1 MSVFQA
7 IFLGMVQ
14 GLTEFLP
21 VSSSGHLAIFQN
33 LFHIDTG
40 GSVAFDVMLHV
51 GTLLVVFLVY
61 WKDICKLFMEAF
73 KMLEDLFFN
82 LKLAVTPN
90 NTQQPRE
97 YRRIIRT
104 NYRKFV
110 VLVIVSTI
118 PTGLIGYFGKNLI
131 EDAAASLLIPG
142 ICLLITGVILY
153 LSDRVENCWKIPR
166 DVSWGEGILI
176 GIAQG
181 FATLPGISRS
191 GTTISACTFCGFER
205 KLAVKYSFI
214 LSIPAILGAAVLELK
229 DLVNEN
235 MTASLAGSYI
245 AGMIAAAI
253 FGYISIRIVGQM
265 VLNRKMRYFAYYCFA
280 AGVLAIIGNFAI
292 GL

>member
-1 MSVFQA
+1 MSVLQA
-7 IFLGMVQ
+7 VFLGIVQ

-33 LFHIDTG
+33 IFHIDTG
-40 GSVAFDVMLHV
+40 GSVTFDVMLHV

-61 WKDICKLFMEAF
+61 WKDICKLVQEAF
-73 KMLEDLFFN
+73 RMLADVFANAKVFFSH
-82 LKLAVTPN
+82 N
-90 NTQQPRE
+90 NTGDVKK

-110 VLVIVSTI
+110 MLVIVSTI
-118 PTGLIGYFGKNLI
+118 PTGLIGFFGKKFI
-131 EDAAASLLIPG
+131 EDASSTLIIPG
-142 ICLLITGVILY
+142 ICLLITGVILF
-153 LSDRVENCWKIPR
+153 LSDRVENCWKIPK

-205 KLAVKYSFI
+205 KFAVKYSFI
-214 LSIPAILGAAVLELK
+214 LSIPAILGAAVLEIK
-229 DLVNEN
+229 DLAQESI
-235 MTASLAGSYI
+235 SLGMAGTYA

-253 FGYISIRIVGQM
+253 FGYLSIRVVGQV
-265 VLNRKMRYFAYYCFA
+265 VLNRKMKIFAYYCFG
-280 AGVLAIIGNFAI
+280 AGIFAIIGQFVFMR
-292 GL
+292 